1 MLGFSFVFHDKAKRI
16 QQGDLLGR
24 ACAECDINMHRIKN
38 ISTPKELGRVSV
50 DYIGADLITHIR
62 ASNDIGFFS
71 TSRFRFALRF
81 VQASR
86 NICISLDVKA

>member
-1 MLGFSFVFHDKAKRI
+1 MHLVHFDIQTDRLTDLQGVCKR
-16 QQGDLLGR
+16 
-24 ACAECDINMHRIKN
+24 CDINIHRIKN